1 MKESI
6 HKYFKL
12 GTLQWMSFP
21 NSAPLDALT
30 AIARDDF
37 FDAVEIK
44 SYGTEKE
51 QAKAILDQSHLTV
64 AFGAHPMQLK
74 DKLNPNALD
83 ESERQKAEDALKG
96 AIDEAAYLGATAM
109 AFLAGHWEE
118 ATKEQA
124 YAQLVKTTN
133 ALCDYAAEKGLG
145 VELEVFDYDVDKA
158 ALIGPAPLAAR
169 FAADVCSR
177 HKNFGLIVDLIP
189 LQTLYLQDIKRMPR
203 LGHTEKFI
211 LIPQFGLTIHDAG
224 IILTHLPV
232 KAVRQLM
239 NPHQFPLG
247 IKLFLIYRA
256 AGQDMTSIIF
266 HIILI
271 LKLRQ
276 RRYQH
281 HVRFRT
287 VQKALYRF
295 PLKNQVRLQQQE
307 IVLPNHPTG
316 VIQRVHAVR
325 FRITGTVTT
334 FDLRIRRLQGFIRF
348 FAVARPKDNTS
359 DAAI

>member
-44 SYGTEKE
+44 SYGAEKE

-64 AFGAHPMQLK
+64 CFGAHPMQLK

-177 HKNFGLIVDLIP
+177 HKNFGLIVDLSHIP
-189 LQTLYLQDIKRMPR
+189 ITHENTRFVIRTLRPYITHFHYGNAVADPNCDGYGDKHPRFGYPNSANEGASGLLAHLEGRGLLQRRKSLYPLRRGHASPGRGRANRSCQHQARPEPR
-203 LGHTEKFI
+203 LG
-211 LIPQFGLTIHDAG
+211 PSGGLS
-224 IILTHLPV
+224 P
-232 KAVRQLM
+232 
-239 NPHQFPLG
+239 N
-247 IKLFLIYRA
+247 
-256 AGQDMTSIIF
+256 
-266 HIILI
+266 
-271 LKLRQ
+271 
-276 RRYQH
+276 
-281 HVRFRT
+281 
-287 VQKALYRF
+287 LYRGAIAS
-295 PLKNQVRLQQQE
+295 E
-307 IVLPNHPTG
+307 IHGSLTSSG
-316 VIQRVHAVR
+316 
-325 FRITGTVTT
+325 
-334 FDLRIRRLQGFIRF
+334 LLIRG
-348 FAVARPKDNTS
+348 D
-359 DAAI
+359 